1 MSFLRALFALVLVAL
16 VGLGLVG
23 YWWYEGLHEQLA
35 HDKADS
41 FITIESG
48 STANAIIAKLHEE
61 GIITKPSHAKL
72 FLKTLGKEM
81 KLQAGDFQFP
91 SPISTVGALELLQD
105 GRKRTARLT
114 LPEGWT
120 RFEIAARVASRFP
133 GDPPMAEEEV
143 FGLMD
148 QVGLIADFDP
158 AARNLEGYLYPTTY
172 EIETDAGPEQVIE
185 RLVQEFRSV
194 WQDGWDERAQS
205 LGRTRREIITI
216 ASLIEN
222 ESKLEAERP
231 VVASVIY
238 NRLERGIPL
247 GLDATN
253 VYIAKLLGRW
263 DGTLHRSDLEVDHP
277 YNTRK
282 IQGLPPGP
290 ICSPSAA
297 AIEAALFPKETNYL
311 FYVLNVDETD
321 GSHNFYE
328 DAAGF
333 NRGKAKYQRWLAT
346 QRD

>member
-1 MSFLRALFALVLVAL
+1 MAFLRALFLLVLLAL
-16 VGLGLVG
+16 VGFGLAA
-23 YWWYEGLHEQLA
+23 YWWHQGLYEQVA
-35 HDKADS
+35 HDKADT

-48 STANAIIAKLHEE
+48 SSANTIIAQLHEE
-61 GIITKPSHAKL
+61 GIIEKPSHVRL
-72 FLKTLGKEM
+72 FLKTLGKGM
-81 KLQAGDFQFP
+81 QLQAGDFQFP
-91 SPISTVGALELLQD
+91 SPISPVEALELLQD

-120 RFEIAARVASRFP
+120 RFEIAARLANRFP
-133 GDPPMAEEEV
+133 GNPPLAEQDV
-143 FGLMD
+143 FALMD

-172 EIETDAGPEQVIE
+172 EIETDAGPEEIIE

-194 WQDGWDERAQS
+194 WQEGWDERAAS
-205 LGRTRREIITI
+205 LGRSRREIITI

-231 VVASVIY
+231 IVASVIY

-290 ICSPSAA
+290 ICSPSSA
-297 AIEAALFPKETNYL
+297 AIKAALYPAETNFLY
-311 FYVLNVDETD
+311 YVLNVDETD

-346 QRD
+346 QRN

>member
-1 MSFLRALFALVLVAL
+1 MLVLVAL
-16 VGLGLVG
+16 VGLGLAG
-23 YWWYEGLHEQLA
+23 YWWYEGLHEQLE
-35 HDKADS
+35 HDKADT
-41 FITIESG
+41 FIAIENG
-48 STANAIIAKLHEE
+48 STAYAIIAQLHQE
-61 GIITKPSHAKL
+61 GIIAKPSHAKL
-72 FLKTLGKEM
+72 FLKTLGKDM
-81 KLQAGDFQFP
+81 QLQAGDFQFP
-91 SPISTVGALELLQD
+91 SPISTIEALELLQD

-133 GDPPMAEEEV
+133 GNPPLQEQDV
-143 FGLMD
+143 FALMD

-172 EIETDAGPEQVIE
+172 EVESDAGPEGVIE

-194 WQDGWDERAQS
+194 WQTSWDERATA

-222 ESKLEAERP
+222 ESKLDKERP
-231 VVASVIY
+231 IVASVIY

-297 AIEAALFPKETNYL
+297 AIEAALFPEETNYL